1 MFLARRSPR
10 LVALIAASVL
20 AASSLTSVN
29 SRAVRA
35 QAGADDGSGRKYPVD
50 TRRALAAR
58 PSRAVADKAATNTTN
73 AARAAGHTPTRER
86 RTLPTRPVGVDQVN
100 GTNAAARRRPS
111 ARPAERKAELNT
123 TQANGAV
130 ITTNSTADDD
140 ARALTVLNTRVR
152 PGTSL
157 ARVLHT
163 AQLSTN
169 SSAGSDEQYVDRNY
183 DLAADE
189 RTTFDSGTLRG
200 GSFDVAVGRTG
211 TRYEDYSGIDDR
223 GTITTNDDMP
233 IGVLVAAFDTNG
245 DFVRDAS
252 TTYDLRTDFSLR
264 SAVAVVAGT
273 SRAGREFVAVS
284 SSGYYNA
291 SNPNDPDNEPTAGV
305 ALLVRDPA
313 TGGFDSTRSRQLVR
327 VGDQRLNNA
336 NALAL
341 LPNNDLLIADFD
353 SDELRVVR
361 DTDNDGLPDTLDP
374 VPYYSYR
381 FSNDAPLDL
390 AVNSRG
396 VVFSHS
402 AGNNAVLLALYDDNG
417 DGRADADEEVVTGL
431 SLDNNLILHGLTVD
445 REGTVYIIEDAQG
458 ASDRVAD
465 GGNGGAPIIQAFPD
479 PGLSGL
485 LLDGAIFAA
494 ADNPNTQALSG
505 LAFGVDQTLGAVARL
520 SLVNS
525 ASLRAPATYDGLAS
539 IVGNNF
545 TRGRSGTTPAAAAAQ
560 GIQVAV
566 EGRYVP
572 VQSFADGRINLY
584 VPAATG
590 AGTRSVVVYV
600 DGNVIAAD
608 DVTIAAANPGLFTAA
623 QDGAGEAVAL
633 YTAGLRYTTPPFPA
647 RTDGQ
652 PSSIALFGTG
662 WRNNLPVS
670 VTVGGRATVVD
681 YAGASGGFNGLD
693 QINLR
698 LPDGVTGVVPV
709 IITTTSGATSRADVT
724 IRIN

>member
-1 MFLARRSPR
+1 MFYARFSPR
-10 LVALIAASVL
+10 LFALIAASVL
-20 AASSLTSVN
+20 AAYFLTSVN

-35 QAGADDGSGRKYPVD
+35 QAGNDDGGRKYLVD
-50 TRRALAAR
+50 MRRALAAR
-58 PSRAVADKAATNTTN
+58 TSRPVADKDAATNNT
-73 AARAAGHTPTRER
+73 ARTAGHALTRER
-86 RTLPTRPVGVDQVN
+86 RPLPTRPVAVDQVD
-100 GTNAAARRRPS
+100 GTRNVAPRRHTP
-111 ARPAERKAELNT
+111 ARPAARKAELNT
-123 TQANGAV
+123 ASANGAAT
-130 ITTNSTADDD
+130 IATNATSDDSVRPLTA
-140 ARALTVLNTRVR
+140 LNTRVR

-163 AQLSTN
+163 AQLSTS

-211 TRYEDYSGIDDR
+211 TRYEVYSGIDDR
-223 GTITTNDDMP
+223 GTITTNDDVP
-233 IGVLVAAFDTNG
+233 IGVLVAALDTNG
-245 DFVRDAS
+245 DFMRDAS

-273 SRAGREFVAVS
+273 SHARSEFVSVS

-291 SNPNDPDNEPTAGV
+291 SDPNDPDNEPTAGV
-305 ALLVRDPA
+305 VLLVRDPA
-313 TGGFDSTRSRQLVR
+313 TGGFDNTRSRQLVR
-327 VGDQRLNNA
+327 VGDQSLNNA

-341 LPNNDLLIADFD
+341 LPNNELLIADFD
-353 SDELRVVR
+353 SNELRIVR
-361 DTDNDGLPDTLDP
+361 DTNNDGLPDTLDP

-381 FSNDAPLDL
+381 FSNDAPLDV

-402 AGNNAVLLALYDDNG
+402 AGNSAVLLALYDDNG
-417 DGRADADEEVVTGL
+417 DGRADVDEEAVTGL
-431 SLDNNLILHGLTVD
+431 SLDNNLILHGLSVD
-445 REGTVYIIEDAQG
+445 REGTVYVIEDAQG
-458 ASDRVAD
+458 ASDHAAD
-465 GGNGGAPIIQAFPD
+465 GGNGGTPLVQAFPD
-479 PGLSGL
+479 PGLSGF

-505 LAFGVDQTLGAVARL
+505 LAFGVDATLGAVASL

-525 ASLRAPATYDGLAS
+525 ASMRAPAAYDGLAS

-545 TRGRSGTTPAAAAAQ
+545 TRGRSGATPAAAAAQ

-566 EGRYVP
+566 ENRYVP
-572 VQSFADGRINLY
+572 VQSFADARINLY

-590 AGTRSVVVYV
+590 AGTRSVVLYV
-600 DGNVIAAD
+600 DGDVIAAD
-608 DVTIAAANPGLFTAA
+608 DVTIAAANPGLFTVA
-623 QDGAGEAVAL
+623 QNGAGEAVAL
-633 YTAGLRYTTPPFPA
+633 FTSKLRYTTPPFPA

-652 PSSIALFGTG
+652 PSSVALFGTG
-662 WRNNLPVS
+662 WRNSLPVS
-670 VTVGGRATVVD
+670 VTVGGRAAVVD

-698 LPDGVTGVVPV
+698 LPDGATGVVPIV
-709 IITTTSGATSRADVT
+709 VTAANGTTSRADVT